1 MQLSVSQCN
10 FVSHKFTTFCHS
22 YLTMYFS
29 KSHFQPQGK
38 CALIVGASQG
48 LGAELAR
55 KLYSKGCTVILV
67 ARTQAKLKLVVDE
80 IEKEK
85 IETGDPKALYIAAD
99 VSKYDQCLQLWQ
111 EIDEAG
117 LDPDF
122 IFCCAGSTICKL
134 FEDLTGADL
143 AQGVNV
149 NYMTALNVTHSGFR
163 HVLSKGTIAKKRHVI
178 FFSSVVSFF
187 TFAGYSQYAPLK
199 SALESLSIS
208 LRQEMGPYG
217 YRISCV
223 FPGNFASEGFEEE
236 QKTKPQITKDIEGPS
251 KPISTEKCADIVIDK
266 LSKGYDTITTDSIG
280 WLLSCSVLGMLPR
293 QWGFFQI
300 IVSFLFL
307 LIAPIVNW
315 VIYRDVEKYFKK
327 REEAKKTK

>member
-1 MQLSVSQCN
+1 
-10 FVSHKFTTFCHS
+10 
-22 YLTMYFS
+22 MYFS
-29 KSHFQPQGK
+29 KTHFQPQGK

-48 LGAELAR
+48 LGAELGR
-55 KLYSKGCTVILV
+55 QLYVKGCTVILV
-67 ARTQAKLKLVVDE
+67 ARTEEKLKVVVDG
-80 IEKEK
+80 IQKEK
-85 IETGDPKALYIAAD
+85 SVTGDPKALFIAAD
-99 VSKYDQCLQLWQ
+99 VSKYDQCLQLWR
-111 EIDEAG
+111 EVDERG

-143 AQGVNV
+143 AQGVDV

-163 HVLSKGTIAKKRHVI
+163 HVLSKGPTEKKRHVI

-199 SALESLSIS
+199 SALESLSLS
-208 LRQEMGPYG
+208 LRQEMGPHG

-236 QKTKPQITKDIEGPS
+236 QKTKPQITKEIEGPS
-251 KPISTEKCADIVIDK
+251 KPISTEVCAEIVIDK
-266 LSKGYDTITTDSIG
+266 LSKGYDTITTDTIG

-307 LIAPIVNW
+307 LIAPIANW
-315 VIYRDVEKYFKK
+315 VIYRDVQKYFQK
-327 REEAKKTK
+327 RGDAKKTK

>member
-1 MQLSVSQCN
+1 MCILSQFFS
-10 FVSHKFTTFCHS
+10 SRKFIFIA
-22 YLTMYFS
+22 LITMYFS

-38 CALIVGASQG
+38 CALVVGASQG
-48 LGAELAR
+48 LGAELGRQLYAR
-55 KLYSKGCTVILV
+55 GCTVILV
-67 ARTQAKLKLVVDE
+67 ARTEAKLKSVVAE

-85 IETGDPKALYIAAD
+85 FEAGDPKALYIAAD

-111 EIDEAG
+111 QVDERG

-122 IFCCAGSTICKL
+122 IFCCAGSTVCKL

-143 AQGVNV
+143 AQGVNI

-163 HVLSKGTIAKKRHVI
+163 HVLSKGAIEKKRHVI
-178 FFSSVVSFF
+178 FFSSIVSFF

-208 LRQEMGPYG
+208 LRHEMGPYG

-223 FPGNFASEGFEEE
+223 FAGNFASEGFAEE

-251 KPISTEKCADIVIDK
+251 KPIPTEECAEIVIDR
-266 LSKGYDTITTDSIG
+266 LSKGYDSITTHTIG
-280 WLLSCSVLGMLPR
+280 WLLGCSVLGMRPR

-307 LIAPIVNW
+307 LIAPIANW
-315 VIYRDVEKYFKK
+315 VIYRDVEKYYKK
-327 REEAKKTK
+327 RSEAKKTK

>member
-55 KLYSKGCTVILV
+55 QLYSKGCTVILV

-117 LDPDF
+117 L
-122 IFCCAGSTICKL
+122 
-134 FEDLTGADL
+134 
-143 AQGVNV
+143 
-149 NYMTALNVTHSGFR
+149 
-163 HVLSKGTIAKKRHVI
+163 
-178 FFSSVVSFF
+178 
-187 TFAGYSQYAPLK
+187 AP
-199 SALESLSIS
+199 
-208 LRQEMGPYG
+208 
-217 YRISCV
+217 
-223 FPGNFASEGFEEE
+223 FASFLKIL
-236 QKTKPQITKDIEGPS
+236 QAQI
-251 KPISTEKCADIVIDK
+251 
-266 LSKGYDTITTDSIG
+266 
-280 WLLSCSVLGMLPR
+280 WLK
-293 QWGFFQI
+293 
-300 IVSFLFL
+300 
-307 LIAPIVNW
+307 
-315 VIYRDVEKYFKK
+315 E
-327 REEAKKTK
+327 